1 MIYEKSDKALLF
13 GIDEVIHSF
22 QTRFE
27 TYFMTNIT
35 DKHIYGKIEKHT
47 DSNGY
52 VLPDWLN
59 SNGKYID
66 VFNDNKKSLVIGFYV
81 KDSRKI
87 LNKVVAECDV
97 DIIFTCNL
105 NKVFVD
111 EIPRSD
117 EKFIVRVIQFLKN
130 YNFIYEGVNTG
141 VAEVFKDFDR
151 DKIMYNDL
159 HPYFVMSVS
168 GKMRYQFNKC

>member
-1 MIYEKSDKALLF
+1 
-13 GIDEVIHSF
+13 
-22 QTRFE
+22 
-27 TYFMTNIT
+27 
-35 DKHIYGKIEKHT
+35 
-47 DSNGY
+47 
-52 VLPDWLN
+52 
-59 SNGKYID
+59 
-66 VFNDNKKSLVIGFYV
+66 
-81 KDSRKI
+81 
-87 LNKVVAECDV
+87 VVAECDV

-117 EKFIVRVIQFLKN
+117 EKFIIRVIQFLKN